1 LLEDRIFPDQP
12 ATVRVGQIDGLSTLH
27 RLKEFSPSRPD
38 LVVLASKS
46 DNGDAGDAR
55 VLLPTRRI
63 SYVAFFKESASAPGG
78 DQTDLMEY
86 EIGVPGDK
94 TFEVLAHPDAISD
107 PVGFYSLPT
116 SGASLF
122 SEVFFFCPGINYL
135 QDKKPL
141 GSMLVDG
148 GHVEQADVDRGLS
161 EQAQDREVPLGQ
173 ILVEKKHLDPKDIQ
187 LAVEQQRHNKVDGKP
202 MRLGEIIVE
211 AGLAT
216 EQDIEDAI
224 TEQKQRRGKRLGEV
238 LVDMGI
244 VNEGVVAETLAQK
257 FHMPYVDLDEVEID
271 PTAFAEIPE
280 GLIERYR
287 VLPFQSDDKTISIA
301 MCDPLAM
308 EALDMLRFS
317 IGKHLQEV
325 IVGPGQL
332 EKHLKAYF
340 GEEGEEGDNEVD
352 DLLQDLEDASLAD
365 EDLQGKGAEGGD
377 FSDEEASAVSKL
389 VNRII
394 LTAYRGGA
402 SDIHIEPNGPRR
414 PMTVRFRVDGEC
426 EMYKEVPA
434 AYRAQLVARIKI
446 LSHLDITERR
456 KPQDGKIKLRMGKKN
471 LELRVATIPNVSKD
485 EDVVMRILASSEPIP
500 FDKLGLNP
508 WNFEQADRIV
518 RRPYGLMLAVGPT
531 GSGKTTTLHSL
542 LGAINTPDKKIWTA
556 EDPVEIT
563 QHGLRQVQTHAKIG
577 FTFAAAMRAFLRA
590 DPDVIMVGEMRDHET
605 AAMGIE
611 ASLTGHMVFS
621 TLHTNSAPE
630 TITRLLDMDLDPFT
644 FSDALLGVLAQRLVR
659 RLCSKC
665 KEPYEVP
672 EKEYQELALFYG
684 EEALAKVHGDQ
695 PLTLWNAPGCDKC
708 KNSGYKGRL
717 GIHELLVNN
726 DKIRMAIQQK
736 APVGEIRDLALE
748 AGMQTLLQDGL
759 QKCIQGHTGLRPV
772 LAVCSK

>member
-1 LLEDRIFPDQP
+1 MPDNRTFPNQP
-12 ATVRVGQIDGLSTLH
+12 TTVRVGMIDGLSSMH
-27 RLKEFSPSRPD
+27 RLSEFNPDAPD
-38 LVVLASKS
+38 LVVHSSKG
-46 DNGDAGDAR
+46 GDAEAR

-63 SYVAFFKESASAPGG
+63 SYVAFFKETASAEAV
-78 DQTDLMEY
+78 DTATMQEY
-86 EIGVPGDK
+86 QIGVPGDK
-94 TFEVLAHPDAISD
+94 RFEMLADPAAIAD
-107 PVGFYSLPT
+107 PAGFYAVPAG
-116 SGASLF
+116 SGSLF
-122 SEVFFFCPGINYL
+122 SEIFFFCPGINYL
-135 QDKKPL
+135 QDSKPL

-148 GHVEQADVDRGLS
+148 GHVEQADIDRGLT
-161 EQAQDREVPLGQ
+161 EQAQDREIPLGQ
-173 ILVEKKHLDPKDIQ
+173 ILVEKKQLDPKDIQ
-187 LAVEQQRHNKVDGKP
+187 LAVEQQRHNNVDGRPK
-202 MRLGEIIVE
+202 RLGEIIVE

-216 EQDIEDAI
+216 EKDIEDAI

-238 LVDMGI
+238 LIEMGI

-257 FHMPYVDLDEVEID
+257 FHMPYVDLDAVEID
-271 PTAFAEIPE
+271 PTAFAEIPQ

-287 VLPFQSDDKTISIA
+287 VLPFQSDDKTITIA

-340 GEEGEEGDNEVD
+340 GEEGEGGDNEVD

-365 EDLQGKGAEGGD
+365 EDLKKAAPGD
-377 FSDEEASAVSKL
+377 KDFRDEEASAVGKL

-394 LTAYRGGA
+394 LTAYRAGA

-414 PMTVRFRVDGEC
+414 PMIVRFRVDGEC
-426 EMYKEVPA
+426 ELYKEVPA

-471 LELRVATIPNVSKD
+471 LELRVATLPTVSKD
-485 EDVVMRILASSEPIP
+485 EDVVMRILAASEPIP

-508 WNFEQADRIV
+508 WNFEQADRII

-563 QHGLRQVQTHAKIG
+563 QQGLRQVQTHAKIG
-577 FTFAAAMRAFLRA
+577 FDFAAAMRAFLRA

-621 TLHTNSAPE
+621 TLHTNTAPE
-630 TITRLLDMDLDPFT
+630 TVTRLLDMDLDPFT

-672 EKEYQELALFYG
+672 EKEYRELAIFYG
-684 EEALAKVHGDQ
+684 EEALAKVHGDA
-695 PLTLWNAPGCDKC
+695 PLTLWHAPGCDKC

-717 GIHELLVNN
+717 GIHELLVNT
-726 DKIRMAIQQK
+726 DEIRMAIQQK
-736 APVGEIRDLALE
+736 APVGEIRELAVK

-759 QKCIQGHTGLRPV
+759 KKCIEGHTGLRPV

>member
-1 LLEDRIFPDQP
+1 MPQDRSFPEQP
-12 ATVRVGQIDGLSTLH
+12 ATVRVGLIDGLSTLH
-27 RLKEFSPSRPD
+27 RLKEFSPARPD
-38 LVVLASKS
+38 LVVLASKT
-46 DNGDAGDAR
+46 GGEGEAGDTR

-63 SYVAFFKESASAPGG
+63 SYVAFFKENASAETGE
-78 DQTDLMEY
+78 QASMKEFQ
-86 EIGVPGDK
+86 IGVPGDK
-94 TFEVLAHPDAISD
+94 RFEVRADPAAIAD
-107 PVGFYSLPT
+107 PVGFYAIPS
-116 SGASLF
+116 SSSSLF
-122 SEVFFFCPGINYL
+122 SEIFFFCPGINYL
-135 QDKKPL
+135 QDSKPL
-141 GSMLVDG
+141 GFMLVEG
-148 GHVEQADVDRGLS
+148 GHVDQADVDRGLT

-173 ILVEKKHLDPKDIQ
+173 ILMEKKQLDPKDIQ
-187 LAVEQQRHNKVDGKP
+187 LAVEQQRHNRVDGRPK
-202 MRLGEIIVE
+202 RLGEIIVE

-216 EQDIEDAI
+216 AQDIEDAVK
-224 TEQKQRRGKRLGEV
+224 EQKQRRGKRLGEV

-244 VNEGVVAETLAQK
+244 VDEGVVAETLAQK
-257 FHMPYVDLDEVEID
+257 FHMPYVNLDEVEID
-271 PTAFAEIPE
+271 PSAFAEIPL

-287 VLPFQSDDKTISIA
+287 VLPYQSDEKTITIA

-317 IGKHLQEV
+317 IGKQLEEV

-340 GEEGEEGDNEVD
+340 GEEEEADNEVN

-365 EDLQGKGAEGGD
+365 EDLQKALDGGD
-377 FSDEEASAVSKL
+377 IADEEASAVSKL

-394 LTAYRGGA
+394 LTAYRAGA

-414 PMTVRFRVDGEC
+414 PMLVRFRVDGEC
-426 EMYKEVPA
+426 ETYKEVPA

-471 LELRVATIPNVSKD
+471 IELRVATLPTVSKD
-485 EDVVMRILASSEPIP
+485 EDVVMRILAASEPIP

-508 WNFEQADRIV
+508 WNFEQADRII
-518 RRPYGLMLAVGPT
+518 RRPYGLVLAVGPT

-542 LGAINTPDKKIWTA
+542 LGAINTPEKKIWTA

-563 QHGLRQVQTHAKIG
+563 QQGLRQVQTHAKIG
-577 FTFAAAMRAFLRA
+577 FDFAAAMRAFLRA

-605 AAMGIE
+605 AATGIE
-611 ASLTGHMVFS
+611 ASLTGHLVFS
-621 TLHTNSAPE
+621 TLHTNTAPE

-672 EKEYQELALFYG
+672 EEEYRELALFYG
-684 EEALAKVHGDQ
+684 EEELAAVHGDQ
-695 PLTLWNAPGCDKC
+695 ALTLWNAPGCDKC
-708 KNSGYKGRL
+708 KNTGYKGRL
-717 GIHELLVNN
+717 GIHELLVND
-726 DKIRMAIQQK
+726 DKIRIAIQQK
-736 APVGEIRDLALE
+736 APVGEVRELAVK